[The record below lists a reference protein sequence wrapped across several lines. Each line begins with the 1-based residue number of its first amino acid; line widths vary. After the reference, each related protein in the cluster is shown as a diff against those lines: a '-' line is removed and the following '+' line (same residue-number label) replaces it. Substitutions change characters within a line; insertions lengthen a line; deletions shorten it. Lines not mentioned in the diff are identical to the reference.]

1 MAVCVWRQ
9 TFNIRKATILMGVIT
24 MVILGSRTGLSWQ
37 PCVRIWLAVGGAHWL
52 VLEHIGAARAI
63 KPCIF
68 LRERGTREIR
78 NKGIMDF
85 FKFFF
90 FFSPLATYCC
100 FYIHNDI
107 INLDKRIIRKS
118 QIIKRLI
125 YNSFANFF
133 VYYISGLSPPS
144 QSESV
149 TDWQNNLC

>member
-68 LRERGTREIR
+68 LRERGTRELR
-78 NKGIMDF
+78 NKGIVDF
-85 FKFFF
+85 FF
-90 FFSPLATYCC
+90 LLLTTYCC
-100 FYIHNDI
+100 FYRHNGI
-107 INLDKRIIRKS
+107 INFYKSIIRNHKS
-118 QIIKRLI
+118 LKGSNTIHFFLCKLCLLYLCAVPSFKIRLCDR
-125 YNSFANFF
+125 
-133 VYYISGLSPPS
+133 L
-144 QSESV
+144 
-149 TDWQNNLC
+149 TNNLC